1 MAFQGFLVHDNQKCV
16 SALCDRRLGMVSR
29 VLREV
34 EVFLGVL
41 SDVFIRSNCLK
52 TLLTISCG

>member
-1 MAFQGFLVHDNQKCV
+1 
-16 SALCDRRLGMVSR
+16 MVSR